1 MVVWSKDKIIY
12 IREDSNW
19 TCRQTHKDGDFEVII
34 KLDDG
39 LTIILTDEFIS
50 KIKAIPD
57 VL

>member
-1 MVVWSKDKIIY
+1 MWSKDKIIY
-12 IREDSNW
+12 IRRDSNW

-34 KLDDG
+34 KLDNG